1 MSAGHGR
8 SSPGEPI
15 HTARVW
21 RHAALP
27 LLPMLVLPLQAQAI
41 QRSTAPLS
49 TQERRA
55 VATAAAKTIDSLY
68 VIDSLGSKMRAAIEQ
83 ALRRG
88 TYDTIVSPS
97 VFAEA
102 VTRQLRGIS
111 RDEHVRLI
119 FDPYDP
125 RLRPKDADSLDAA
138 ERYDRA
144 VFDITI
150 HNFGVRSAEVLPGG
164 IGYIDLRNFNHPR
177 WASAAFEAAMNFV
190 SASKALIIDLRHN
203 GGGHGDMLTLAL
215 SYFFEEP
222 TKTSEMTSRE
232 KGEVLQTWTY
242 AQVPGKY
249 YGQARRV
256 FVLVGDS
263 TFSAAE
269 GFASIM
275 KAFKKATI
283 IGSRTRGGAHMG
295 DFYPVGDR
303 FMLFVP
309 TAAAEHDE
317 VEGRGVLADIVVSQ
331 ADALRRGY
339 LEALIAARQ
348 SVKKPYE
355 IAAYDALIAQA
366 RDGAV
371 REARVP

>member
-1 MSAGHGR
+1 MAHGHTR
-8 SSPGEPI
+8 SCPGDA
-15 HTARVW
+15 TGAARFW
-21 RHAALP
+21 RRAALP
-27 LLPMLVLPLQAQAI
+27 LLLMLAPPLQAQSI
-41 QRSTAPLS
+41 EKSTAPLS

-55 VATAAAKTIDSLY
+55 VAIAAAKTIDSLY
-68 VIDSLGSKMRAAIEQ
+68 VIDSLRSKMRAAIEQ

-97 VFAEA
+97 VFAEV
-102 VTRQLRGIS
+102 VTRQLRAIS
-111 RDEHVRLI
+111 SDEHVRLI

-125 RLRPKDADSLDAA
+125 RLRPQEADSLDAA

-150 HNFGVRSAEVLPGG
+150 HNFGVRSAEMLPGG

-177 WASAAFEAAMNFV
+177 WASAAFEAAMSFV
-190 SASKALIIDLRHN
+190 AASKALIVDLRHN
-203 GGGHGDMLTLAL
+203 GGGHGDMLTLVL

-222 TKTSEMTSRE
+222 TKTSEMTVRE

-242 AQVPGKY
+242 AQVPGKH
-249 YGQARRV
+249 YGEARRV

-269 GFASIM
+269 GFASITR
-275 KAFKKATI
+275 AFKRATI

-303 FMLFVP
+303 FVLFVP
-309 TAAAEHDE
+309 TAAAERDD
-317 VEGRGVLADIVVSQ
+317 VEGRGILPDIVVPQ
-331 ADALRRGY
+331 ADALRRAY
-339 LEALIAARQ
+339 LEALIAVRQ
-348 SVKKPYE
+348 SVKKSYE

-366 RDGAV
+366 RRGAV
-371 REARVP
+371 RDARVP